1 MFNLFKK
8 KESKDLLVM
17 SPMNGQIIALEN
29 VPDPVFSGK
38 MVGEGF
44 AVEPSEG
51 LVFAPVSGEIVQLFP
66 TKHAFGIRTEEG
78 LEVLVHVGIDTV
90 QLKGEGFTAHVGT
103 GDKVS
108 QGQLVLTVDL
118 ELLKSAGKSTATPVI
133 VTNMTEV
140 ADMKMVEGTLDSLRT
155 SKESILSVNMK

>member
-8 KESKDLLVM
+8 KETKTLLI
-17 SPMNGQIIALEN
+17 SAPMAGEVTALEN

-44 AVEPSEG
+44 AVKPTDGS
-51 LVFAPVSGEIVQLFP
+51 VFAPVSGEIVQLFP
-66 TKHAFGIRTEEG
+66 TKHAFGIKTTEG

-90 QLKGEGFTAHVGT
+90 QLKGEGFVAHVST
-103 GDKVS
+103 GDQVTV
-108 QGQLVLTVDL
+108 GQLVLSVDL
-118 ELLKSAGKSTATPVI
+118 EVVEAAGKSTVTPVI

-140 ADMKMVEGTLDSLRT
+140 EQMTICDGVLDQTVETA
-155 SKESILSVNMK
+155 KAILSVNMK